1 MQPEFINFT
10 INNDYVVY
18 SLLVGFFVAGVNG
31 CALAPAVS
39 FSAGK
44 AATSTNRGVIKFENV
59 LTNEGSGYNKDTGK
73 FTAPY
78 DGVYLFTW
86 TIITRQKEAVATELY
101 VNNVLK
107 GYSFADARDATGM
120 MDDSA
125 SNTLIVKMTR
135 NQVAEIR
142 VHATSWNT
150 YVEGGNWSSFS
161 GFLIHVTVIIS

>member
-1 MQPEFINFT
+1 MVHLHP
-10 INNDYVVY
+10 
-18 SLLVGFFVAGVNG
+18 
-31 CALAPAVS
+31 PAVS

-101 VNNVLK
+101 VNNVFK
-107 GYSFADARDATGM
+107 GYLFADARDATGI

-135 NQVAEIR
+135 YDSLFHTLIR
-142 VHATSWNT
+142 THDAST
-150 YVEGGNWSSFS
+150 
-161 GFLIHVTVIIS
+161 HVSPHTHLECTFYHLYINVYS